1 MQKVRLTVSAIA
13 GRPFDGEAPVTGRSQ
28 LESSQRPLPGRA
40 RAARPSRSGVVGHR
54 QEELVQIVL
63 ERDAKARAREA
74 VRDRQAARA
83 GWGRG

>member
-1 MQKVRLTVSAIA
+1 MQKVRLTVSAIT
-13 GRPFDGEAPVTGRSQ
+13 GRPFDGEAQATVEIDRAPQRAHVRVRPYRSRRVV
-28 LESSQRPLPGRA
+28 EIPL
-40 RAARPSRSGVVGHR
+40 
-54 QEELVQIVL
+54 QELVQIVL